1 MKIKIILWKNQHT
14 TEVEEDKTAKKIK
27 TNLPLISGER
37 KQKIVVSQ
45 EVAERVSRKR
55 EDPKLKCFVYQR
67 VK

>member
-1 MKIKIILWKNQHT
+1 M
-14 TEVEEDKTAKKIK
+14 TEVEEDKIAKEIK